1 VHARLSL
8 GVALST
14 LKSLFRREAP
24 NLLGLD
30 VSTSSVKL
38 VELSRAR
45 TGEFVLE
52 RCASETLEPGW
63 VRDGTIEKFDE
74 VTDAI
79 RRVVRKSGTKSKDV
93 SMALPA
99 SAVITK
105 KISLPD
111 GLTEVELEVQV
122 ESEARQYIPFSIDE
136 VSLDFQVLGPSMR
149 SSGDVEVLIA
159 AARKEKVAE
168 RQNLA
173 EGAGLTA
180 VVMDVDSFAGRLAV
194 GRLTE
199 DLIKSTE
206 VPLIAVFEV
215 GAYRSTLQVLR
226 GDEVLYERDQSFGGA
241 QLTQLI
247 ERKYGFSQEEAEVRK
262 RAGDLP
268 DDYNQSV
275 LAPFVESLSQEVG
288 RALQFFF
295 SGSTYN
301 RLGHVY
307 MAGGSASLHG
317 LPQAVSRQT
326 ACACSVIN
334 PFEGMQMGPQVS
346 ARRLAR
352 EAPSYLTATGLAL
365 RRFFQ

>member
-1 VHARLSL
+1 MHPHL
-8 GVALST
+8 GVVLSS
-14 LKSLFRREAP
+14 LRSLFSRDSSS
-24 NLLGLD
+24 LIGLD

-38 VELSRAR
+38 VELSRGR
-45 TGEFVLE
+45 SGDYVLE

-63 VRDGTIEKFDE
+63 IRDGVIEKFDE

-79 RRVVRKSGTKSKDV
+79 RRVVRKSGTKTKDV
-93 SMALPA
+93 ALALPA

-111 GLTEVELEVQV
+111 GLNEVELESQV

-136 VSLDFQVLGPSMR
+136 VSLDFQVLGPSLR
-149 SSGDVEVLIA
+149 SSGDVDVLIA
-159 AARKEKVAE
+159 AARKDKVSE
-168 RQNLA
+168 RENLA
-173 EGAGLTA
+173 EAAGLRA

-199 DLIKSTE
+199 DVASITE

-215 GAYRSTLQVLR
+215 GAYRSALQVLR

-262 RAGDLP
+262 LSGDLP
-268 DDYNQSV
+268 DDYGQFV

-307 MAGGSASLHG
+307 MAGGSASLPG
-317 LPQAVSRQT
+317 LTQAVSRQT

-334 PFEGMQMGPQVS
+334 PFDGMQMGANVQ
-346 ARRLAR
+346 AKRLSR
-352 EAPSYLTATGLAL
+352 QAPAYLTATGLAL
-365 RRFFQ
+365 RGFVQ

>member
-1 VHARLSL
+1 MHPHL
-8 GVALST
+8 GVVLSS
-14 LKSLFRREAP
+14 LRSLFSRDSSS
-24 NLLGLD
+24 LIGLD

-38 VELSRAR
+38 VELSRGR
-45 TGEFVLE
+45 SGDYVLE
-52 RCASETLEPGW
+52 RCASETMEPGW
-63 VRDGTIEKFDE
+63 IRDGVIEKFDE

-79 RRVVRKSGTKSKDV
+79 RRVVRKSGTKTKDV
-93 SMALPA
+93 ALALPA

-111 GLTEVELEVQV
+111 GLNEVELEAQV

-136 VSLDFQVLGPSMR
+136 VSLDFQVLGPSLR
-149 SSGDVEVLIA
+149 SSGDVDVLIA
-159 AARKEKVAE
+159 AARKDKVSE
-168 RQNLA
+168 RENLA
-173 EGAGLTA
+173 EAAGLRA

-194 GRLTE
+194 ARLTE
-199 DLIKSTE
+199 DVGSITE

-215 GAYRSTLQVLR
+215 GAYRSALQVLR

-262 RAGDLP
+262 LSGDLP
-268 DDYNQSV
+268 DDYGQSV

-307 MAGGSASLHG
+307 MAGGSASLPG
-317 LPQAVSRQT
+317 LTQAVSRQT

-334 PFEGMQMGPQVS
+334 PFDGMQMGANVQ
-346 ARRLAR
+346 AKRLSR
-352 EAPSYLTATGLAL
+352 QAPAYLTATGLAL
-365 RRFFQ
+365 RGFIQ

>member
-1 VHARLSL
+1 MHPHL
-8 GVALST
+8 GVVLSS
-14 LKSLFRREAP
+14 LRSLFSRDSSS
-24 NLLGLD
+24 LIGLD

-38 VELSRAR
+38 VELSRGR
-45 TGEFVLE
+45 SGDYVLE

-63 VRDGTIEKFDE
+63 IRDGVIEKFDE

-79 RRVVRKSGTKSKDV
+79 RRVVRKSGTKTKDV
-93 SMALPA
+93 ALALPA

-111 GLTEVELEVQV
+111 GLNEVELEAQV

-136 VSLDFQVLGPSMR
+136 VSLDFQVLGPSLR
-149 SSGDVEVLIA
+149 SSGDVDVLIA
-159 AARKEKVAE
+159 AARKDKVSE
-168 RQNLA
+168 RENLA
-173 EGAGLTA
+173 EAAGLRA

-199 DLIKSTE
+199 DVASITE

-215 GAYRSTLQVLR
+215 GAYRSALQVLR

-262 RAGDLP
+262 LSGDLP
-268 DDYNQSV
+268 DDYGQSV

-307 MAGGSASLHG
+307 MAGGSASLPG
-317 LPQAVSRQT
+317 LTQAVSRQT

-334 PFEGMQMGPQVS
+334 PFDGMQMGANVQS
-346 ARRLAR
+346 KRLSR
-352 EAPSYLTATGLAL
+352 QAPAYLTATGLAL
-365 RRFFQ
+365 RGFVQ

>member
-1 VHARLSL
+1 MCLPL
-8 GVALST
+8 GVVLNS
-14 LKSLFRREAP
+14 LKSLFVRETSSV
-24 NLLGLD
+24 LGLD

-38 VELSRAR
+38 VELSQSRA
-45 TGEFVLE
+45 GDYVLE
-52 RCASETLEPGW
+52 RCASETLESGW
-63 VRDGTIEKFDE
+63 IRDGVVEKFDE

-79 RRVVRKSGTKSKDV
+79 RRVVRKSGTKTKKAA
-93 SMALPA
+93 MALPA

-111 GLTEVELEVQV
+111 GLSEVELEAQV
-122 ESEARQYIPFSIDE
+122 ESEARQYIPFAIED
-136 VSLDFQVLGPSMR
+136 VSLDFQVLGPSLR
-149 SSGDVEVLIA
+149 ASGDVDVLIA

-168 RQNLA
+168 RQGLA
-173 EGAGLTA
+173 EAAGLQA

-194 GRLTE
+194 SRLV
-199 DLIKSTE
+199 DDVVNITE

-215 GAYRSTLQVLR
+215 GAYRSALQVLR

-247 ERKYGFSQEEAEVRK
+247 ERKYGFSQEESEVRK
-262 RAGDLP
+262 LSGDLP
-268 DDYNQSV
+268 DDYPQTV

-307 MAGGSASLHG
+307 MAGGSASLPG
-317 LPQAVSRQT
+317 LTQAVSRQT

-334 PFEGMQMGPQVS
+334 PFDGMQMGAQVKS
-346 ARRLAR
+346 KRLLKQ
-352 EAPSYLTATGLAL
+352 APAYLVATGLAL
-365 RRFFQ
+365 RGFVQ

>member
-1 VHARLSL
+1 MHPHL
-8 GVALST
+8 GVVLSS
-14 LKSLFRREAP
+14 LRSLFSRDSSS
-24 NLLGLD
+24 LIGLD

-38 VELSRAR
+38 VELSRGR
-45 TGEFVLE
+45 SGDYVLE

-63 VRDGTIEKFDE
+63 IRDGVIEKFDE

-79 RRVVRKSGTKSKDV
+79 RRVVRKSGTKTKNV
-93 SMALPA
+93 ALALPA

-111 GLTEVELEVQV
+111 GLNEVELEAQV
-122 ESEARQYIPFSIDE
+122 ESEARQYIPFSIDD
-136 VSLDFQVLGPSMR
+136 VSLDFQVLGPSLR
-149 SSGDVEVLIA
+149 SSGDVDVLIA
-159 AARKEKVAE
+159 AARKDKVSE
-168 RQNLA
+168 RENLA
-173 EGAGLTA
+173 EAAGLQA

-194 GRLTE
+194 ARLTE
-199 DLIKSTE
+199 DVVTITE

-215 GAYRSTLQVLR
+215 GAHRSALQVLR

-247 ERKYGFSQEEAEVRK
+247 ERKYGFSPEEAEVRK
-262 RAGDLP
+262 LSGDLP
-268 DDYNQSV
+268 DDYGQAV

-307 MAGGSASLHG
+307 MAGGSASLPG
-317 LPQAVSRQT
+317 LTQAVSRQT

-334 PFEGMQMGPQVS
+334 PFDGMQMGANVQ
-346 ARRLAR
+346 AKRLSKQ
-352 EAPSYLTATGLAL
+352 APAYLTATGLAL
-365 RRFFQ
+365 RGFF

>member
-1 VHARLSL
+1 MHVRLSL

-14 LKSLFRREAP
+14 LKSLFSRESP

-38 VELSRAR
+38 VELSRSR
-45 TGEFVLE
+45 GGELVLE

-63 VRDGTIEKFDE
+63 VRDGSIEKPDE

-105 KISLPD
+105 KINLPD
-111 GLTEVELEVQV
+111 GLTELELEVQV

-149 SSGDVEVLIA
+149 SNGDVEVLIA

-168 RQNLA
+168 RQQLA
-173 EGAGLTA
+173 ESAGLTP

-199 DLIKSTE
+199 DLLKTTDL
-206 VPLIAVFEV
+206 PLIAVFEV

-262 RAGDLP
+262 RSGDLP

-307 MAGGSASLHG
+307 MAGGSASLQG